1 MAIHRV
7 GRTAFAYIGLLC
19 ILGLEG
25 LCMQAEV
32 KKSTFGAMPDGTTIY
47 VFELQEG
54 ALKARVM
61 TYGARLVSLEVPD
74 RNGKVADVVLGYDSL
89 APYLSDPKTYFGAIV
104 GRYGNRIGHGTFVLG
119 GKRYEVPKN
128 DGDNSLH
135 GGTIGFDKRVWTA
148 HEIPHGVELT
158 LISKNGDQGYPGTLT
173 SRVRYTLSAH
183 ALKIEYFATTD
194 ADTVLNLTNHS
205 YFNLAGEGEGN
216 ILDNVLT
223 IPADRYTP
231 VNAGLIPAG
240 ELAPVAGTPFDFR
253 TPTAIGKRIDQDN
266 EQLKFARGYDQNF
279 VLDASTDGQSMH
291 QAARVLDPKSGR
303 TMTVATTQ
311 PGVQFYSGN
320 FLDGTAHGKHG
331 HVYEKRAALCL
342 ETQHFPDSPNQPTFP
357 STELKPG
364 QTFHSVTEYIFS
376 TEQ

>member
-1 MAIHRV
+1 MAIRRV
-7 GRTAFAYIGLLC
+7 GRRAFAYIGLLC

-32 KKSTFGAMPDGTTIY
+32 KKSVFGTMPDGTTISI
-47 VFELQEG
+47 FELQEG

-104 GRYGNRIGHGTFVLG
+104 GRYGNRIAHGTFVLD

-148 HEIPHGVELT
+148 HEIPNGVELT

-173 SRVRYTLSAH
+173 SHVRYTLSAH
-183 ALKIEYFATTD
+183 ALKIEYSATTD

-205 YFNLAGEGEGN
+205 YFNLAGEGDGN

-223 IPADRYTP
+223 IRADRYTP
-231 VNAGLIPAG
+231 VNAGLIPTG

-279 VLDASTDGQSMH
+279 VLGASTDGQSMH

-303 TMTVATTQ
+303 VLTVVTTQ

-331 HVYEKRAALCL
+331 HVYEKRAGLCL
-342 ETQHFPDSPNQPTFP
+342 ETQHFPDSPNHPAFP

-364 QTFHSVTEYIFS
+364 QTFHSVTEFIFS
-376 TEQ
+376 TEK